1 MNLLLVNPVHPSTPH
16 ISGVRAWRFA
26 CELAGMGHRVVLLT
40 ATRPGTDQGPP
51 QSVAATHDWREPLVL
66 APAAFAGTAPTW
78 RLAVLRKVRTF
89 WQMLRHGGYHV
100 AWSNAAVAATEQLA
114 PVFRPQ
120 VMWATVGKMESAFVA
135 RRLSRSLGVPWVL
148 DLKDN
153 WELYVPVPLR
163 GAMARR
169 LSGWCAVT
177 ANAGSTGAD
186 ARRWHRA
193 EPQVVYSGVDDAFF
207 GAADTHVA
215 TGSEGD
221 GRFVVN
227 LIGSLYFSDQLQ
239 EVLCGIDHWSQRLSE
254 ADRARVQVRYI
265 GGDTAMFTQAVQ
277 VTKLSV
283 SSHAGG
289 YVAIEQ
295 MAAAARSAAVN
306 MYITHTGSFH
316 HKLLELLAS
325 GRPVMAFPNESSE
338 SRALAAQVEGEL
350 IEPGNQEGVAAA
362 LDAIHRHWCSD
373 RPRHAH
379 CADQSPALRYSW
391 NAQARQLE
399 EVLVHAARQ

>member
-40 ATRPGTDQGPP
+40 ATRPGTDQGQP
-51 QSVAATHDWREPLVL
+51 QAVADTHNWREPLVL

-78 RLAVLRKVRTF
+78 RLAALRKIRTF
-89 WQMLRHGGYHV
+89 WQMLRHGGYHA

-120 VMWATVGKMESAFVA
+120 VVWATVGKMESAFVA

-153 WELYVPVPLR
+153 WELYVPAPLR
-163 GAMARR
+163 AAMARR
-169 LSGWCAVT
+169 LSGWGAVT

-193 EPQVVYSGVDDAFF
+193 EPRVVYSGVDDAFF
-207 GAADTHVA
+207 RAADTHVVA
-215 TGSEGD
+215 GD

-227 LIGSLYFSDQLQ
+227 LVGSLYFSDRLQ
-239 EVLCGIDHWSQRLSE
+239 ELLRGIDHWSRRLSE
-254 ADRARVQVRYI
+254 ADRGRVQVRYI
-265 GGDTAMFTQAVQ
+265 GGDTAMFEQAVQ
-277 VTKLSV
+277 ATKLSV

-306 MYITHTGSFH
+306 MYLTHDGSFH

-325 GRPVMAFPNESSE
+325 GRPVMAFPKESDE
-338 SRALAAQVEGEL
+338 SRGLAAQVEGEL
-350 IEPGNQEGVAAA
+350 IEPSNTEGVAAA
-362 LDAIHRHWCSD
+362 LDAIHRHCCSD

-379 CADQSPALRYSW
+379 AADQSPARRYSW
-391 NAQARQLE
+391 NAQARLLE
-399 EVLVHAARQ
+399 EVLVNAARQ

>member
-16 ISGVRAWRFA
+16 ISAVRAWRFA

-40 ATRPGTDQGPP
+40 ATRSGADQIQP
-51 QSVAATHDWREPLVL
+51 QAVLDTHDWREPLVL
-66 APAAFAGTAPTW
+66 APAAFAGIAPPG
-78 RLAVLRKVRTF
+78 RFGALRRIRTL

-100 AWSNAAVAATEQLA
+100 VWSKAAVAAVEQLA

-163 GAMARR
+163 SAMARR
-169 LSGWCAVT
+169 VSGWDAVT

-193 EPQVVYSGVDDAFF
+193 DPRVVYSGVDDAFF
-207 GAADTHVA
+207 RAAA
-215 TGSEGD
+215 TQAPAGGD
-221 GRFVVN
+221 DERFVVN
-227 LIGSLYFSDQLQ
+227 LVGSLYFSDRLQ
-239 EVLCGIDHWSQRLSE
+239 ELLRGIDQWSRSLSE
-254 ADRARVQVRYI
+254 ADRGRVEVRYI
-265 GGDTAMFTQAVQ
+265 GGDTAMFEQAVQ
-277 VTKLSV
+277 ATKLAV

-295 MAAAARSAAVN
+295 MAAAARTAAVN
-306 MYITHTGSFH
+306 MYITYDGCFH

-325 GRPVMAFPNESSE
+325 GRPVMAFSKESDE
-338 SRALAAQVEGEL
+338 SRGLAAQVEGEL
-350 IEPGNQEGVAAA
+350 IEPGNREGVAAA
-362 LDAIHRHWCSD
+362 LDAIHSHWCSD
-373 RPRHAH
+373 RPRRAHA
-379 CADQSPALRYSW
+379 ADQSPSLRYSW
-391 NAQARQLE
+391 NAQARLLE
-399 EVLVHAARQ
+399 EVLANAARQ